1 VNADQTTVVIAGMGP
16 VGAFLA
22 ALLGS
27 RGVPTIVVEPQD
39 RPYPKP
45 RAAVL
50 DAEAV
55 RALTLVPGLPPVEAW
70 ATPVDRNG
78 VLDARHRPLFMV
90 EQTARMF
97 GFPQV
102 VRIDQPA
109 LEAGLRTAATG
120 TGHVRVLAGRSVTG
134 VEQDDGGITA
144 LLDDGTRVTGQW
156 LVGCDGLGS
165 TVRAAAGIGF
175 PGDTYPQPWLVVDAA
190 NREQQDVA
198 STVAFVLDPARPCV
212 AMEQRDRR
220 RWEWMLLPGED
231 PQRMAAPE
239 TVRAL
244 VGAWADPD
252 SVDIE
257 RAAVF
262 TFHARTAERWRDRRL
277 LLAGDAAH
285 VMPPFAGAGLGMGL
299 RDAAALAWRLA
310 DVAGGADP
318 GLLDGYERER
328 RPDVRQMTTLARRMG
343 RIVQSRSPAAVRL
356 TRSVLR
362 LLAPL
367 AARAGARP
375 LPARRLP
382 RSVAGRL
389 PGAGRALPNPL
400 VSVGGGPPQRL
411 DGVVG
416 YRWAYIGHGG
426 DPRTLITGVPD
437 DAVVLALDHPNPGPH
452 CLAVTDLDGLLRA
465 RPGTVTVVRPDRFLT
480 GRRRA
485 GHS

>member
-1 VNADQTTVVIAGMGP
+1 LSGDRTTVIVAGMGP

-27 RGVPTIVVEPQD
+27 RGVPTVVVEPQD

-55 RALTLVPGLPPVEAW
+55 RALSLVPGLPPVAAW

-78 VLDARHRPLFMV
+78 VMDAAHRPLFMV
-90 EQTARMF
+90 EQTARVF

-102 VRIDQPA
+102 VRLDQPA
-109 LEAGLRTAATG
+109 LEAGLRAAATG
-120 TGHVRVLAGRSVTG
+120 TGHVRILAGRSVTG
-134 VEQDDGGITA
+134 VDQDDDGITA

-165 TVRAAAGIGF
+165 TVRTSAGIGF
-175 PGDTYPQPWLVVDAA
+175 PGDTYPQPWLVVDAS
-190 NREQQDVA
+190 NREPQDVP
-198 STVAFVLDPARPCV
+198 SSVAFVLDPARPCV
-212 AMEQRDRR
+212 AMAQRDRR

-231 PQRMAAPE
+231 PQRMAEPG
-239 TVRAL
+239 TVRSL
-244 VGAWADPD
+244 VGSWADPD
-252 SVDIE
+252 ALDIE

-262 TFHARTAERWRDRRL
+262 TFHARTAERWRAGRL

-328 RPDVRQMTTLARRMG
+328 RPDVEQMTTLALRMG
-343 RIVQSRSPAAVRL
+343 RIVQSRSRTTVRL
-356 TRSVLR
+356 TRLVLR
-362 LLAPL
+362 ILAPL
-367 AARAGARP
+367 ARAGSRP

-382 RSVAGRL
+382 RSVAGSL

-400 VSVGGGPPQRL
+400 VGVDGGPPQRL
-411 DGVVG
+411 DDVVG
-416 YRWAYIGHGG
+416 YRWAYIGHGC
-426 DPRTLITGVPD
+426 DPRTMITGIPD
-437 DAVVLALDHPNPGPH
+437 DAVVLALDHPDPEPGCP
-452 CLAVTDLDGLLRA
+452 AVTDPDGLLSA
-465 RPGTVTVVRPDRFLT
+465 RPGTVTVARPDRFLV